1 MKVVIFEKRFKS
13 VYSLGGLYK
22 RLLAAVSKISFCS
35 AIEIVEEGEVAQE
48 EVRRERMESFLQG
61 LTESDIELHL
71 DSKCRRLLRRY
82 RNRKEKEAQRTKEV
96 MCL

>member
-1 MKVVIFEKRFKS
+1 MLFFAFR
-13 VYSLGGLYK
+13 
-22 RLLAAVSKISFCS
+22 S

-61 LTESDIELHL
+61 LTESDIELRL

-96 MCL
+96 CPLSTLYPLSARSNE